1 MTTAPAWQAADKSY
15 QLHHANCPTC
25 AAAGRK
31 PGELQRCPTGSELW
45 EQYLEQYE
53 RENPRRKRP

>member
-1 MTTAPAWQAADKSY
+1 MADWQAADKSY
-15 QLHHANCPTC
+15 QLHHINCPTC

>member
-1 MTTAPAWQAADKSY
+1 MTEPDWQATDKAY
-15 QLHHANCPTC
+15 QLHHVNCPTC

-45 EQYLEQYE
+45 EQYLQAFE
-53 RENPRRKRP
+53 RVNPPRRTKK

>member
-1 MTTAPAWQAADKSY
+1 MTTAPTWQAADKAY
-15 QLHHANCPTC
+15 QLHHVNCPTC

-45 EQYLEQYE
+45 EQYLQAFE
-53 RENPRRKRP
+53 RETPPRKER

>member
-1 MTTAPAWQAADKSY
+1 MTTAPTWHAADKAY
-15 QLHHANCPTC
+15 QLHHVNCPTC

-45 EQYLEQYE
+45 GQYLEQHE
-53 RENPRRKRP
+53 RENPRKKKP

>member
-1 MTTAPAWQAADKSY
+1 MTTAPTWQAADKAY
-15 QLHHANCPTC
+15 QLHHVNCPTC

-45 EQYLEQYE
+45 GQYLEQHE
-53 RENPRRKRP
+53 RENPRKKKP